1 MKLHPACRLAC
12 LIGLLASPSP
22 AAAQSA
28 LIRDLLYD
36 LRFVEREEAA
46 AKAIRLK
53 WISEERTRIREELTK
68 YEDELT
74 ELRKS
79 VPDPIKPRVVPPAV
93 AKAQE
98 RAQTNFNL
106 WAATNDPLRNVA
118 IMKGTGLNALIRI
131 LGPIAHCRRQRGD
144 ASQSRAPF
152 PSLSPG
158 AMLTTSDVAH
168 LRLTPA
174 TSAGSR
180 VAVRL
185 NQLPLEIQ
193 WSPIMSQYWKSD
205 CNNINKVRDAFTD
218 QLAFATSGNHVHV
231 DSGELLDKSIELLQ
245 AKVLQ
250 KKKMVTKDPTLT
262 IAKRTQIHRELQE
275 AVRYLETVRATAERF
290 KNVPSDY
297 KVRTFAGGS
306 IEDFIDFCYI
316 HGMVFQE
323 GRRDDEEAYM
333 NVFHRMQDYAHDVQY
348 VEDWK
353 SDVEQRIREL
363 DAQDQALVWRASRQ

>member
-1 MKLHPACRLAC
+1 
-12 LIGLLASPSP
+12 
-22 AAAQSA
+22 
-28 LIRDLLYD
+28 
-36 LRFVEREEAA
+36 
-46 AKAIRLK
+46 
-53 WISEERTRIREELTK
+53 
-68 YEDELT
+68 
-74 ELRKS
+74 
-79 VPDPIKPRVVPPAV
+79 
-93 AKAQE
+93 
-98 RAQTNFNL
+98 
-106 WAATNDPLRNVA
+106 
-118 IMKGTGLNALIRI
+118 MKGTGLNALIRI

-144 ASQSRAPF
+144 ASQSRARF

-158 AMLTTSDVAH
+158 SMLTTSDVAH

-205 CNNINKVRDAFTD
+205 CDSINKVRDAFTD
-218 QLAFATSGNHVHV
+218 QLAFASSGNHVHV
-231 DSGELLDKSIELLQ
+231 ESGELLDKSIELLQ

-306 IEDFIDFCYI
+306 IEDFIDFCYV

-333 NVFHRMQDYAHDVQY
+333 KVFHRMQDYAHDVQY

-363 DAQDQALVWRASRQ
+363 DAQDRALVWRASRE